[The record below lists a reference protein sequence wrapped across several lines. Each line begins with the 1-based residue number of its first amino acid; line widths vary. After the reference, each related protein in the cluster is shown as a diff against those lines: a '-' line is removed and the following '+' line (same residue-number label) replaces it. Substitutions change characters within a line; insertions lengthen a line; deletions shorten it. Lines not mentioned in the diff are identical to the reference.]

1 MIIHTFRLGDLQ
13 TNTYILEK
21 EGFAIIID
29 PADDATFITEELQ
42 RRRLTPLAIYG
53 THGHFDHMLAVGEM
67 QMNFSIPY
75 YLHTKD
81 AFLIQR
87 VDSTAQHFLGYRPVF
102 LPPNNTQTPPIGDQ
116 HIGPFSFRIIHT
128 PGHTPGSLSFYFED
142 EQALFTGDTLFFES
156 IGRSDHSYGNKKE
169 LSQSISLLLTL
180 PVHTIVYPGHGEL
193 TSISHFIDRS
203 QAG

>member
-13 TNTYILEK
+13 TNTYILER
-21 EGFAIIID
+21 EGNAIIID
-29 PADDATFITEELQ
+29 PADDAPFITEELQ
-42 RRRLTPLAIYG
+42 RRRLSPLAIYG

-81 AFLIQR
+81 VFLIQR

-102 LPPNNTQTPPIGDQ
+102 LPPNNIQTPPIGDQ
-116 HIGPFSFRIIHT
+116 HIGPFSFRILHT
-128 PGHTPGSLSFYFED
+128 PGHTPGSVSFYFED
-142 EQALFTGDTLFFES
+142 ERAIFTGDTLFFDS
-156 IGRSDHSYGNKKE
+156 IGRSDHSYGSKKE
-169 LSQSISLLLTL
+169 LSQSVSLLLTL
-180 PVHTIVYPGHGEL
+180 PVQTIVYPGHGEL